1 MKITKHTLI
10 PLCLMALTGLWPAF
24 SQVLR
29 EEDITVWKDVIYA
42 IVDGHELKLDIAVP
56 KCLQA
61 PAPAIVDI
69 PGGAWR
75 MVRKSSDDALFYA
88 QFGFIGVSITH
99 RTSDIAPFP
108 AAVHDCKTVI
118 RWLRAHAE
126 KYHINPDKIGVTG
139 YSSGGHLAVLLGTSG
154 GDAYLEGH
162 GGYGDYS
169 SRVQAVVDHFGPTD
183 FLKMNDTDLPD
194 KPDVFSPDSA
204 PSLYLGGPLREKAD
218 LARLANPIAYIDPGD
233 PPVLIGHGEKD
244 AMVVLNQSEI
254 LYEALKKAGV
264 PTTFIRVKN
273 ATHMYRPYKWDADV
287 SPSVESMNRM
297 TVEWFDKWLG
307 RPELDLTRIERR
319 EPKQESSSGK
329 KITFSY
335 RLTFEFPGE
344 ITAGA
349 CRGRFMVRAGDK
361 ILHRGNIQME
371 DLSSQDKRLFRQDF
385 LVEESD
391 LTGKDITWNFQGE
404 IHTSLFEEPYP
415 LMFIQGEKHDSDI
428 EGVGFHFRINKDKTV
443 NIEKKVYRCPN
454 KRSQPL
460 SPEFH
465 K

>member
-1 MKITKHTLI
+1 MKITKHPLI

-108 AAVHDCKTVI
+108 PAVHDCKTVI

-139 YSSGGHLAVLLGTSG
+139 FSSGGHLAVLLGTSG

-162 GGYGDYS
+162 GGYGGYS

-204 PSLYLGGPLREKAD
+204 PSLFLGGPLREKAD
-218 LARLANPIAYIDPGD
+218 LARLANPIAYIDAGD

-244 AMVVLNQSEI
+244 AMVVINQSEI

-264 PTTFIRVKN
+264 PTTFVRVKN
-273 ATHMYRPYKWDADV
+273 ASHMYRPYKWDVEV
-287 SPSVESMNRM
+287 SPTVEAMNRM
-297 TVEWFDKWLG
+297 TVEWFEKWLG
-307 RPELDLTRIERR
+307 RPELDLTRIEHR
-319 EPKQESSSGK
+319 EPKQEPLSGK
-329 KITFSY
+329 KIPFSY

-344 ITAGA
+344 ITAGT

-361 ILHRGNIQME
+361 ILLRGNIQVD
-371 DLSSQDKRLFRQDF
+371 DLSSKDKQFFRQDF
-385 LVEESD
+385 MAEESD
-391 LTGKDITWNFQGE
+391 LAGKEIAWNFQGE
-404 IHTSLFEEPYP
+404 IHISLFDKPEPI
-415 LMFIQGEKHDSDI
+415 MFLQGEKYDSGI
-428 EGVGFHFRINKDKTV
+428 EGVGFHFRINKDNTV
-443 NIEKKVYRCPN
+443 NIEKKVYR
-454 KRSQPL
+454 K
-460 SPEFH
+460 
-465 K
+465 